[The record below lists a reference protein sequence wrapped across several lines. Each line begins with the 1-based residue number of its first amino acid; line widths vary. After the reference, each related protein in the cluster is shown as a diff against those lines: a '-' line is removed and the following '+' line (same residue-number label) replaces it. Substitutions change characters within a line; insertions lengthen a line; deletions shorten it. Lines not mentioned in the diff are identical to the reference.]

1 MKYMIMITMN
11 PTAWDA
17 LPEEERNEVVARI
30 DPFMKKLTE
39 SGELLGTQALA
50 EPKDSTVVRVRDGVP
65 VVTDGPFAESKEY
78 LAGFYLVECDSKE
91 RAIEIAGEIP
101 DAHINAMEIRPV
113 VFSSGMGLDSQA

>member
-91 RAIEIAGEIP
+91 RAIEIAGQIP

-113 VFSSGMGLDSQA
+113 VFSSGLGLDSQA

>member
-30 DPFMKKLTE
+30 DPFMKELTE
-39 SGELLGTQALA
+39 SGELLGTQALG
-50 EPKDSTVVRVRDGVP
+50 EPKESTVVRVRDGVP

-91 RAIEIAGEIP
+91 RAIEIAGQIP

-113 VFSSGMGLDSQA
+113 VFSSGDNA

>member
-11 PTAWDA
+11 PAAWDA

-39 SGELLGTQALA
+39 SGELLGTQALG
-50 EPKDSTVVRVRDGVP
+50 EPKESTVVRVRDGVP

-91 RAIEIAGEIP
+91 RAIEIAGQVP
-101 DAHINAMEIRPV
+101 DAHINAMEVRPV
-113 VFSSGMGLDSQA
+113 VYSSGDDA